1 MHSQNKCERTL
12 HDCGD
17 LKDTGCTSGMYH
29 MLANGFSPFRG
40 YCDMITSGG
49 GWTVSC
55 LLVI

>member
-1 MHSQNKCERTL
+1 MHSQNKCEKTL
-12 HDCGD
+12 HECGD
-17 LKDTGCTSGMYH
+17 LKDTGCTSGMYY

-40 YCDMITSGG
+40 YCDMVTSGG